1 MDYKATQNI
10 PDPGP
15 PAPLWQRTWVKILG
29 VLLGIGL
36 FWSFGWI
43 GTGDYRGPAGSIQS
57 WTSAEAKEAL
67 KEYLEAQVQLPD
79 LKLKVVRVEKGDNY
93 WNLARQA
100 GLSID
105 GLVGYNL
112 DMQHL
117 NAYIGRVLLIGN
129 KAGTLHQVLEGET
142 IASLEEDYGLEAG
155 ALRQANR
162 IGRRGPQVGQVLFLP
177 NAKPRQFTPEMAELY
192 EGREFF
198 RSPLAGVYTSLLG
211 GRVDPFTGDYRVHNG
226 VDIKAPFNALVAA
239 AADGRVVEAGWKG
252 GYGKSVVINHKDGYR
267 TLYGHMNVILVKA
280 GQDVKQHQYI
290 GKVGMT
296 GRTTG
301 AHLHFTIWRNGKLRD
316 PLKYLW

>member
-1 MDYKATQNI
+1 MESKPNKSAPQ
-10 PDPGP
+10 
-15 PAPLWQRTWVKILG
+15 PLWKRAWIKIVG
-29 VLLGIGL
+29 GLLAIGL
-36 FWSFGWI
+36 LWAFSPVGQE
-43 GTGDYRGPAGSIQS
+43 DLRGPEGSIHS
-57 WTSAEAKEAL
+57 WTGREAKEAL
-67 KEYLEAQVQLPD
+67 AGYLEQQVLLPD
-79 LKLKVVRVEKGDNY
+79 FKLKVVRVEKGDNY
-93 WNLARQA
+93 WNLARKA

-117 NAYIGRVLLIGN
+117 NAYIGRVLLVGN
-129 KAGTLHQVLEGET
+129 VMGTLHQVAEGET
-142 IASLEEDYGLEAG
+142 IASLEQDYGLEEG
-155 ALRQANR
+155 ALRRANR
-162 IGRRGPQVGQVLFLP
+162 IGRGGPQVGQVLFLP
-177 NAKPRQFTPEMAELY
+177 KARPRQFTPEMAELY
-192 EGREFF
+192 AGRDFF

-267 TLYGHMNVILVKA
+267 TLYGHLNVILVKA

-316 PLKYLW
+316 PLQYLW